1 MRISDWSSDV
11 CSSDL
16 LTGDDNANVL
26 QGNAGADTLTG
37 GGGNDTLDGG
47 AGDDTA
53 VYSLAVSNY
62 TVGYSNGVI
71 TVSALSGN
79 EGVDTLAGVE
89 YLQFGSTTYNFS
101 NWTGGAL
108 PSGLVLVGTNGN
120 DALNGTSGDD
130 IFLASSGTD
139 SHTGGAG
146 FDTLDYSNYTP
157 TAGWS
162 GLLVHLQIGRPAVR
176 ERGCQYVYNPG
187 GAV

>member
-16 LTGDDNANVL
+16 VLTNIEGLIGSAYSDGLTGDDNANVL

-101 NWTGGAL
+101 HWTGGA
-108 PSGLVLVGTNGN
+108 PRSEEP
-120 DALNGTSGDD
+120 TSE
-130 IFLASSGTD
+130 
-139 SHTGGAG
+139 
-146 FDTLDYSNYTP
+146 
-157 TAGWS
+157 
-162 GLLVHLQIGRPAVR
+162 LQS
-176 ERGCQYVYNPG
+176 
-187 GAV
+187 

>member
-16 LTGDDNANVL
+16 
-26 QGNAGADTLTG
+26 
-37 GGGNDTLDGG
+37 
-47 AGDDTA
+47 TA

-120 DALNGTSGDD
+120 DALHGTSGDD
-130 IFLASSGTD
+130 IFLVSSGTE
-139 SHTGGAG
+139 SHTGGAE
-146 FDTLDYSNYTP
+146 
-157 TAGWS
+157 
-162 GLLVHLQIGRPAVR
+162 IGREPCR
-176 ERGCQYVYNPG
+176 ERGGQ
-187 GAV
+187 

>member
-1 MRISDWSSDV
+1 MRRRPPIA
-11 CSSDL
+11 
-16 LTGDDNANVL
+16 TRT
-26 QGNAGADTLTG
+26 DTLFPYTTLFRSLTG
-37 GGGNDTLDGG
+37 GGGNDTLEGG

-108 PSGLVLVGTNGN
+108 
-120 DALNGTSGDD
+120 
-130 IFLASSGTD
+130 
-139 SHTGGAG
+139 
-146 FDTLDYSNYTP
+146 
-157 TAGWS
+157 
-162 GLLVHLQIGRPAVR
+162 R
-176 ERGCQYVYNPG
+176 
-187 GAV
+187 

>member
-16 LTGDDNANVL
+16 VLTNIEGLIGSAYSDGLTGDDNANVL

-79 EGVDTLAGVE
+79 EGVDTLAGGE
-89 YLQFGSTTYNFS
+89 YLPFGSNTYQFRKNRK
-101 NWTGGAL
+101 
-108 PSGLVLVGTNGN
+108 SGVWGK
-120 DALNGTSGDD
+120 
-130 IFLASSGTD
+130 
-139 SHTGGAG
+139 
-146 FDTLDYSNYTP
+146 
-157 TAGWS
+157 
-162 GLLVHLQIGRPAVR
+162 
-176 ERGCQYVYNPG
+176 RG
-187 GAV
+187 